1 MVSVIGPLAKYYNLS
16 WGKLEWYVEIGDK
29 TICYTVAIHFQLLA
43 LRDQCLLNK
52 FDCVSFFVISP
63 ILIVLGNLI

>member
-1 MVSVIGPLAKYYNLS
+1 MVCRESV
-16 WGKLEWYVEIGDK
+16 GDK

>member
-1 MVSVIGPLAKYYNLS
+1 MVCRCRESV
-16 WGKLEWYVEIGDK
+16 GDT
-29 TICYTVAIHFQLLA
+29 TICSIVVIHFQLLV
-43 LRDQCLLNK
+43 LRDQCLQNK